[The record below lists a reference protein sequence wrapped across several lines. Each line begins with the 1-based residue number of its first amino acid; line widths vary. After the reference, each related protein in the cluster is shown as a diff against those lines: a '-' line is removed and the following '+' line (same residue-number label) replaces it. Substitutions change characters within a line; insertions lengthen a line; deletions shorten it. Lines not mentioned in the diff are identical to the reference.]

1 MMSAY
6 FSNNTFFRGIL
17 IPLHAAVGALSR
29 QSCFELTKRFGK
41 VVTLCKELGPLGD
54 VSFEQR
60 RVILVR
66 QNTLQQIHMVLIC
79 NAKKLQ
85 KRTLSKLTF
94 CACLIKSTISF

>member
-1 MMSAY
+1 MSAY

-41 VVTLCKELGPLGD
+41 VVTLCEELRPLGD

-60 RVILVR
+60 WVILVR
-66 QNTLQQIHMVLIC
+66 QHTLQKIHMILIY
-79 NAKKLQ
+79 NDKKCQ
-85 KRTLSKLTF
+85 KLT
-94 CACLIKSTISF
+94 L